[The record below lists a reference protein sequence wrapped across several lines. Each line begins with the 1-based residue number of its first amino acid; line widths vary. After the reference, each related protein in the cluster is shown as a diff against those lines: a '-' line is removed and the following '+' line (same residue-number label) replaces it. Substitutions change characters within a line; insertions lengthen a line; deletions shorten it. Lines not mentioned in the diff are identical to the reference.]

1 MLDLKINQLRNSP
14 TYMTKTDPFA
24 IDLTFT
30 SRPSLTTEYLSL
42 SSHENLFADS
52 WQHIIAFGKINLDV
66 PLPPPYTSYV

>member
-42 SSHENLFADS
+42 SSHENLFLQIVGS
-52 WQHIIAFGKINLDV
+52 IVLLLV
-66 PLPPPYTSYV
+66 R

>member
-42 SSHENLFADS
+42 SSHENLFLQIVGS
-52 WQHIIAFGKINLDV
+52 ILLLLV
-66 PLPPPYTSYV
+66 R